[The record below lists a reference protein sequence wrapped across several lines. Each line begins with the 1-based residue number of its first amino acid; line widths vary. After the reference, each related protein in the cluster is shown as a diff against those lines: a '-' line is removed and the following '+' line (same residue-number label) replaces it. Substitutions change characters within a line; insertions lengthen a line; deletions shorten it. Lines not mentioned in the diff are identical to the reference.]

1 MILDDA
7 AIAAF
12 ITANL
17 PLVET
22 PGVPEIRLHQ
32 AAPTSGL
39 RRLAAGT
46 GAFASPY
53 WAYRWGG
60 GLALARHVLDRPES
74 VAGRRVLDLGTGSG
88 LVAIAAVLAGAPEVR
103 AVDVDRHATIAAG
116 LNAAANGVSIA
127 AETVD
132 LTRST
137 APDTDLILVGD
148 LFYAAGL
155 ARRVT
160 RFLDRCVGAG
170 VDVLVGDP
178 ARTHLALAR
187 LEEIGRYAVAETGVA
202 KPGFVYRYRVR
213 S

>member
-1 MILDDA
+1 MTLDDA
-7 AIAAF
+7 AVAAF

-22 PGVPEIRLHQ
+22 PGIPEIRLHQ

-39 RRLAAGT
+39 HRLAAGT
-46 GAFASPY
+46 KTFASPY

-74 VAGRRVLDLGTGSG
+74 VAGRRVLDLGAGSG
-88 LVAIAAVLAGAPEVR
+88 LVGIAAALAGAAEVR

-116 LNAAANGVSIA
+116 LNAVANGVRIA
-127 AETVD
+127 AETGD
-132 LTRST
+132 LTRGG
-137 APDTDLILVGD
+137 APDTGLILVGD
-148 LFYAAGL
+148 LFYAPAL

-170 VDVLVGDP
+170 IDVLVGDP
-178 ARTHLALAR
+178 ARAHLALSR
-187 LEEIGRYAVAETGVA
+187 LEEIGRYAVTETGVS
-202 KPGFVYRYRVR
+202 KPGFVYRYRAKD
-213 S
+213 